1 MRIFHNVNNI
11 SQINEFMKNPVNKL
25 FLLIYMEGC
34 GPCNATRPNWEMLY
48 KHFKNK
54 KFHKYNNIAIADIE
68 QTHLSNLNF
77 ITFEI
82 AGFPTMKMITNNGKT
97 HTNYEDEN
105 TIAVKDRSTKSF
117 IQWILNKKGKN
128 TKKRKNRK
136 NKNSRKHKQ
145 TQRNI

>member
-1 MRIFHNVNNI
+1 MRIFHNVNNN

-34 GPCNATRPNWEMLY
+34 GPCNATRPNWDLLY
-48 KHFKNK
+48 NHFKNK
-54 KFHKYNNIAIADIE
+54 KFHKHNNIAIADIE
-68 QTHLSNLNF
+68 QTHLSKLNF
-77 ITFEI
+77 ITFEV

-97 HTNYEDEN
+97 HTNYEDD
-105 TIAVKDRSTKSF
+105 TIITVKDRSTKSF

-136 NKNSRKHKQ
+136 NKNSRKYKQ
-145 TQRNI
+145 TQKNI